1 LEKAFVFAEKFRDAG
16 FPLVRFA
23 QVPLRLR
30 VELVD
35 VIADAVYLFRRLANC
50 RRKGSLGYHASG
62 RFHHTLEGRIPRFL
76 QFILRGS
83 VALHQAQ
90 LIYKVR

>member
-23 QVPLRLR
+23 QIPLRLR

-50 RRKGSLGYHASG
+50 RRHASG

-83 VALHQAQ
+83 VHQAQ